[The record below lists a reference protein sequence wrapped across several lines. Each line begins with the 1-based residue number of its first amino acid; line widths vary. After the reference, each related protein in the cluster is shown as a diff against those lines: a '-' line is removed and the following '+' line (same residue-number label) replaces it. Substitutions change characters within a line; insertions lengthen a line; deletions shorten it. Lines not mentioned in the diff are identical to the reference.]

1 MSAYVAMLM
10 TAAKFFHLAFA
21 FVVVVAAA
29 GLGWDMSLSEWDR
42 TLDNL

>member
-1 MSAYVAMLM
+1 MSAYVAMPM

-21 FVVVVAAA
+21 FVVVAA
-29 GLGWDMSLSEWDR
+29 GLEWDMSLSEWDR